1 MSPILKLKD
10 VMLEKYSSII
20 TTSTL
25 QKAKGLTWGFFIV
38 NTLMFTL
45 PQVMFLDWKFEWIL
59 LNTIRC
65 QQILTLERQ
74 VELVDLYFKLWA
86 CTFKCMSM
94 FYMMYSLF
102 KGWHMVVTLALNK
115 NFDFCLNSTMKISW
129 VTTIVSP
136 ASLDFKMLQEGIA
149 LM

>member
-1 MSPILKLKD
+1 LKD

-38 NTLMFTL
+38 KTLMFTL

-65 QQILTLERQ
+65 QQILTLERK

-115 NFDFCLNSTMKISW
+115 NFDVCLNSTMKISW
-129 VTTIVSP
+129 VTTIMSP

>member
-65 QQILTLERQ
+65 QQILTLERK

-129 VTTIVSP
+129 VTTIMSP